1 MALFS
6 RKPGRYAL
14 AFLFVTV
21 LLDIIGLG
29 IIIPVMPTLLTEL
42 TGKSVSEA
50 APYGGALLFVY
61 AVMQFFMSPI
71 LGGLSDRFGRRPV
84 ILFSLLGY
92 SIDFLL
98 MALAPTYWWLFL
110 GRALSGAFAATFATA
125 NAYIADISP
134 PERRAAN
141 FGLLGAAFGLGFI
154 IGPGIGGW
162 LGEMGTRLPFFA
174 ASAII
179 FVNFVYGFFVLPE
192 TLAEEN
198 RRAFSWARANPFG
211 SLIQVAKYPIV
222 IGVLVTYFVMQ
233 FAHNSLPAIWA
244 YFTEWKYG
252 WSPSEVGTSL
262 MFVGVLAAA
271 VQGGLTRKL
280 IPMIGERRAV
290 LIGAASMIAS
300 FVGYSMLAPTGA
312 WVYFWLVI
320 GALGGF
326 MMPAMQ
332 GLMSRAT
339 PSNAQGELQGAIASV
354 MSITMMTSPLTMTL
368 LFEYFTGADTPVEF
382 AGAPFLAAAILLALA
397 MIPFWITMQKAD
409 LRERG
414 EKPVPATS
422 QADGGA
428 EGADAQN

>member
-1 MALFS
+1 MAFFA
-6 RKPGRYAL
+6 RKPGKYAL

-29 IIIPVMPTLLTEL
+29 IIIPVMPSLLTEL

-84 ILFSLLGY
+84 ILLSLLGY
-92 SIDFLL
+92 SIDFCL
-98 MALAPTYWWLFL
+98 MAIAPTYWWLFL

-134 PERRAAN
+134 PEKRAAN

-174 ASAII
+174 ASGII
-179 FVNFVYGFFVLPE
+179 FINFVYGFFVLPE

-198 RRAFSWARANPFG
+198 RRSFSWARANPFG
-211 SLIQVAKYPIV
+211 SLIQVSKHPVV
-222 IGVLVTYFVMQ
+222 IGVLATYFMMQ

-244 YFTEWKYG
+244 YFSEYKYG
-252 WSPSEVGTSL
+252 WSAADVGNSL
-262 MFVGVLAAA
+262 MYVGVLAAV
-271 VQGGLTRKL
+271 VQGGLTRKA
-280 IPMIGERRAV
+280 IPLIGERKAV
-290 LIGAASMIAS
+290 LVGAGSTIASM
-300 FVGYSMLAPTGA
+300 VGYALFAPTGP
-312 WVYFWLVI
+312 WVYFWLTV

-354 MSITMMTSPLTMTL
+354 MSITMMTSPLSMTW
-368 LFEYFTGADTPVEF
+368 LFEHFTGADTPMEF
-382 AGAPFLAAAILLALA
+382 PGAPFLAAAILLALA
-397 MIPFWITMQKAD
+397 MVPFAITMHKAELKD
-409 LRERG
+409 RTADQPPTTGG
-414 EKPVPATS
+414 EAPSTAP
-422 QADGGA
+422 
-428 EGADAQN
+428 